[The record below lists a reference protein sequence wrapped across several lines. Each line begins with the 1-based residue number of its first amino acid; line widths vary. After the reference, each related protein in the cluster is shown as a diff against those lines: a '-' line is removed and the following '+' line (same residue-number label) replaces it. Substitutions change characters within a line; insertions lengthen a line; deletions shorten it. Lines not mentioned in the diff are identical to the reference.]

1 MIKILYFARLR
12 DTLNCGEEQLEY
24 SAAIDTG
31 EKLLRSLKNRGAP
44 WQDALDNT
52 QLLMSVN
59 QTMASPD
66 TSIQDSDEVAFFP
79 PVTGG

>member
-24 SAAIDTG
+24 SAAINTA
-31 EKLLRSLKNRGAP
+31 EKLLRTLKGRGAP
-44 WQDALDNT
+44 WQDALENV

>member
-24 SAAIDTG
+24 SSAINTA
-31 EKLLRSLKNRGAP
+31 EKLLHILKSRGAP
-44 WQDALDNT
+44 WQDALENV
-52 QLLMSVN
+52 QLLISVN
-59 QTMASPD
+59 QTMASLD

>member
-12 DTLNCGEEQLEY
+12 DSLNCGEEQLEY
-24 SAAIDTG
+24 SAAINTA
-31 EKLLRSLKNRGAP
+31 EKLLRTLKNRGAP
-44 WQDALDNT
+44 WQDALENA

-59 QTMASPD
+59 QTMASLD